1 MPIRNFEERFQ
12 VTYPPKDE
20 AGEPWVWPTP
30 RQLYPVRNT
39 NELPTIGIDEPVMR
53 KDQMRLVTSS
63 ETDVSKQTGAK
74 AFTEGFT
81 KHKLSNTDDMYT
93 GEHTDQFYS
102 DSGGFVERNN
112 YLDRS

>member
-12 VTYPPKDE
+12 VTYPPKEE

-30 RQLYPVRNT
+30 RDLYPVRAT
-39 NELPTIGIDEPVMR
+39 HELPTLYIDAPVAR
-53 KDQMRLVTSS
+53 AHPAKLVTSS

-81 KHKLSNTDDMYT
+81 NHQMKNTDDMYT